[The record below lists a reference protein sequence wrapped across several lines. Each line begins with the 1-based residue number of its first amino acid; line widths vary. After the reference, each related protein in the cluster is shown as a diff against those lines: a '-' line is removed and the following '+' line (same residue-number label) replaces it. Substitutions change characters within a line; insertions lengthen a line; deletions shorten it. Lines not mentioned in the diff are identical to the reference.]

1 LKRTER
7 LVVLGDNDA
16 AVARVLGR
24 FDELAEAGVLE
35 LLMASDSTSDDG
47 AEVARSSSD
56 VPHLAEQP

>member
-16 AVARVLGR
+16 AVAWVLGR

-35 LLMASDSTSDDG
+35 LLMASDSTSDD

-56 VPHLAEQP
+56 VQHLAEQP